1 MSFNSGMKG
10 ADVVALLKNGLPIV
24 ESTDKLDANATVG
37 SIACVAKKGN
47 ISEMS

>member
-24 ESTDKLDANATVG
+24 DSVDKLDANATFG
-37 SIACVAKKGN
+37 SIACVAKKGSA
-47 ISEMS
+47 SETS